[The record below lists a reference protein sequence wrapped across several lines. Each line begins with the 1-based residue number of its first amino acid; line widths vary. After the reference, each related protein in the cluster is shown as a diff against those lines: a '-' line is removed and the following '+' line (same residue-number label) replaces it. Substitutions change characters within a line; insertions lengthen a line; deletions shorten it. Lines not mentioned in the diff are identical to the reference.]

1 MWQQVTPGRV
11 EKQLL
16 LDHTRLPAKH
26 NWSLPLATGILA
38 TCLNL
43 DLSTF
48 LMNAEGTR
56 AGVFTGA
63 VSAKQL
69 LTGVMGSATGTN
81 LQPLARS
88 ALTGHLIRSIVFYM
102 WVFFRLQVSSS
113 PLALKY
119 RKVLHVAVCVC
130 LLSWPGDVRYHE
142 SSIGVLPPCS
152 PSTPPPKKYAFAVCG
167 VSYEKR
173 KITTADHYHRTPPRA
188 SVSLF
193 VDGLRPLANCHRPPA
208 KDETIMFV
216 LPSIRI

>member
-1 MWQQVTPGRV
+1 
-11 EKQLL
+11 
-16 LDHTRLPAKH
+16 
-26 NWSLPLATGILA
+26 
-38 TCLNL
+38 
-43 DLSTF
+43 
-48 LMNAEGTR
+48 MNAEGTR

-113 PLALKY
+113 PLAFKY

-130 LLSWPGDVRYHE
+130 FLSWPGDVRYHE

-152 PSTPPPKKYAFAVCG
+152 PSTPPPKSMRLLCVGFHMRSAR
-167 VSYEKR
+167 SQR
-173 KITTADHYHRTPPRA
+173 PTTTT
-188 SVSLF
+188 
-193 VDGLRPLANCHRPPA
+193 GHRPGLQSVCLLMVSGHWPTVIGHRP
-208 KDETIMFV
+208 KTKRLCLYCRLSGFKCGNK
-216 LPSIRI
+216 